1 MQDEGELQGVV
12 LNLPVKLST
21 MMTSSLSSAGLAASQ
36 FQCQVG
42 INDKQAAYLFD
53 SRGDAAALLDVEG
66 GLFAAAEE
74 FGQAIEPIDILGM
87 VLLGWTGSPSW
98 GGICESTIERTILS
112 NSSTDNSPTVR

>member
-1 MQDEGELQGVV
+1 
-12 LNLPVKLST
+12 

-42 INDKQAAYLFD
+42 INDKQATYLFD

-74 FGQAIEPIDILGM
+74 FGQAIEAIDILGM
-87 VLLGWTGSPSW
+87 VLIGMDWLPVLG
-98 GGICESTIERTILS
+98 RDL
-112 NSSTDNSPTVR
+112 